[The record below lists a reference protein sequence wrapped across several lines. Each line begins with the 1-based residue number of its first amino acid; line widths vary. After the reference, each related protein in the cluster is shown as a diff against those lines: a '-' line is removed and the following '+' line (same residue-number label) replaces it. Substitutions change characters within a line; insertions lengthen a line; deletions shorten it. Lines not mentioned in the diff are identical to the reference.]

1 MIKGFFLGN
10 ELMALAAIHAGV
22 KSAYAYPGTPSS
34 EILSSF
40 QHLAPERYAQWSLN
54 EKIAL
59 ELASGEAISGS
70 YTLCAMKM
78 VGLNV
83 AADPLFSV
91 AYTGIKGAMVLIS
104 ADDPGPYSS
113 QTEQDSRMYAY
124 SAKIPVLD
132 PCNPQDAYELTLRAY
147 EISAK
152 YQVPVMVRPVMRVC
166 HSRQNFETTNE
177 PITPV
182 NGKFEKDTARWA
194 ATPKYRRILHEKLNR
209 TLEMIAQEMTPSLPD
224 KKYDMA
230 VVASGYAYSMAKDV
244 IDEFNL
250 PFDIIKV
257 DMPYPMDKQ
266 FTVEMEMIYDRIV
279 VLEESF
285 PVIEHNFTIKTEGRL
300 TGLVP
305 SEGELTAD
313 IIADCL
319 MQTAGISRQPVAT
332 PQHAAP
338 MPLKPRLCAGCGHRP
353 AFFAMKLAAPDGIYP
368 GDIGC
373 YTLGVN
379 LQAVDTCICM
389 GASITMA
396 ESLKRSN
403 QEKHVICSIGDSTF
417 FHTGVAG
424 LTNAVLNQAPIVVAI
439 LDNETTAMT
448 GFQPV
453 PHMSGRITIE
463 QACRGAGVEHID
475 KIDPYNVA
483 KSADALRQAIKYAE
497 TENRPAVVIFTK
509 PCVTR
514 IRYKNKKTAVINDTC
529 VDCSICYDIFE
540 CPAISRDSAKRMA
553 VIDEDACVG
562 CMVCLQVCPNKS
574 IGVRK

>member
-1 MIKGFFLGN
+1 MIKGFYLGN
-10 ELMALAAIHAGV
+10 ELMAMAAIHAGV

-40 QHLAPERYAQWSLN
+40 QKMAPERYAQWSLN

-70 YTLCAMKM
+70 YTMCAMKM

-91 AYTGIKGAMVLIS
+91 AYTGITGAMVLIS

-124 SAKIPVLD
+124 SAKVPVFD
-132 PCNPQDAYELTLRAY
+132 PCNPQDAYDLTLKAY
-147 EISAK
+147 EISNR
-152 YQVPVMVRPVMRVC
+152 YQIPVMVRPVMRVC
-166 HSRQNFETTNE
+166 HSRQNFSTDKEAL
-177 PITPV
+177 PPV
-182 NGKFEKDTARWA
+182 NGKFAKDTARWA
-194 ATPKYRRILHEKLNR
+194 ATPKYRRILHEKLNK
-209 TLEMIAQEMTPSLPD
+209 TLEALAQEMSPKLPE

-244 IDEFNL
+244 IDEFDL
-250 PFDIIKV
+250 PFDLIKI
-257 DMPYPMDKQ
+257 DMPFPLDRQ
-266 FTVEMEMIYDRIV
+266 FVVEMEMVYDRIV

-285 PVIEHNFTIKTEGRL
+285 PVIEHNFTIKTVGRL

-319 MQTAGISRQPVAT
+319 TQTAGMTRHEVKT
-332 PQHAAP
+332 PEHAAP
-338 MPLKPRLCAGCGHRP
+338 APLKPRLCAGCGHRP

-389 GASITMA
+389 GASITLA
-396 ESLKRSN
+396 EALKRSN
-403 QEKHVICSIGDSTF
+403 PEKPVICSIGDSTF

-424 LTNAVLNQAPIVVAI
+424 LTNAVLNQAQIVVAV

-453 PHMSGRITIE
+453 PHMTGKITIE
-463 QACRGAGVEHID
+463 QAATGAGVKHIA
-475 KIDPYNVA
+475 KVDPYNLS
-483 KSADALRQAIKYAE
+483 KSTEALRAALKYAE
-497 TENRPAVVIFTK
+497 TEKSPAVVIFTK
-509 PCVTR
+509 PCVTQK
-514 IRYKNKKTAVINDTC
+514 RYKNKKTAEIKDNC
-529 VDCSICYDIFE
+529 VDCTICYEIFE
-540 CPAISRDSAKRMA
+540 CPAISRDDDKRQA
-553 VIDEDACVG
+553 VIDEEACVG
-562 CMVCLQVCPNKS
+562 CMVCLQVCPNKA